1 MNKYIWLKRT
11 VLFILA
17 LMIMFILA
25 AFRKENNYD
34 KEYYKLNLERGQKQ
48 QCLIDLGRQGNLKYL
63 LQPNIYTVYLRLQL
77 PDDAAN
83 IHCESE
89 GITMLLS
96 QSSKKGYWQ
105 ELEHKQPLQRFR
117 EALPVSAELYFPK
130 EEIKQ
135 YRVKQGKI
143 KFYDNNG
150 LYAQVELNVINSKYS
165 KEE

>member
-1 MNKYIWLKRT
+1 MNKYRWLKRT
-11 VLFILA
+11 IIFILA
-17 LMIMFILA
+17 VMLMFTLA

-34 KEYYKLNLERGQKQ
+34 KEYYKLNLERGQTL
-48 QCLIDLGRQGNLKYL
+48 QCLIDLGRQGDLKYL
-63 LQPNIYTVYLRLQL
+63 VQPNIYTVYLRLQL
-77 PDDAAN
+77 PDDVAN
-83 IHCESE
+83 IYCESE

-105 ELEHKQPLQRFR
+105 ELLPKQPLQRFR
-117 EALPVSAELYFPK
+117 DSLPVSAEIYFSK

-143 KFYDNNG
+143 KFYDNDG

-165 KEE
+165 AEE